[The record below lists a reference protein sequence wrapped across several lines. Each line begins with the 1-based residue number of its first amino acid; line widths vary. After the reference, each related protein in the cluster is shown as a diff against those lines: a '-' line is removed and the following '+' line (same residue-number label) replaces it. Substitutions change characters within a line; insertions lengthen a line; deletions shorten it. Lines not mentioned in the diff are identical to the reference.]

1 MMLVSFGL
9 GVLQR
14 CVLVHGV
21 IGQASSCWR
30 SQNGMIRLP
39 MQRRVIFS
47 GFEFLGYEASY
58 EIVESL
64 TDSNATRSLRN
75 RPVRCALVSPKVQ
88 APPTRAV
95 IH

>member
-1 MMLVSFGL
+1 MCSLGTRLMMLVSFGL

-21 IGQASSCWR
+21 IGQASPCWR

-39 MQRRVIFS
+39 MQR
-47 GFEFLGYEASY
+47 
-58 EIVESL
+58 SL
-64 TDSNATRSLRN
+64 HN